1 LKIESESLGTL
12 RSRAQGAVNHTDWIR
27 AEKDGTFDA
36 LVRRKCGR
44 EDSDARLFLKCH
56 VRFGSEAV
64 IRPRYRFGYPPRLAP
79 NAHDGLNG
87 DLPTLTRLSRFAGLV

>member
-1 LKIESESLGTL
+1 MSALGQK
-12 RSRAQGAVNHTDWIR
+12 RSFHPERPN
-27 AEKDGTFDA
+27 
-36 LVRRKCGR
+36 
-44 EDSDARLFLKCH
+44 
-56 VRFGSEAV
+56 VRFAPEAV

>member
-1 LKIESESLGTL
+1 MDPSRFSETVRGSLPAYKYDSMKGAGLSTWTAQSAVGQE
-12 RSRAQGAVNHTDWIR
+12 RSSA
-27 AEKDGTFDA
+27 
-36 LVRRKCGR
+36 C
-44 EDSDARLFLKCH
+44 
-56 VRFGSEAV
+56 VRFAPEAV